1 MYVYRWSS
9 FVILSRTQMSEKRIR
24 SSNWRLIFG
33 VPIAGTSPISDVGVT
48 YPNINLTF
56 SWSSLIWY
64 ISPDKYFLGTVL
76 ISLFPFPGMMVF
88 LYWRWNNQ
96 RSSRWMPEDRSCIIN
111 IPHCFLLLLCQIS
124 FCRHFSSLDIA
135 IANDWISPLLLFIFT
150 IAFAFDVAFARI
162 SFALCFICINSL
174 FVCAFGSS
182 LLVRLPDM
190 YVFPHWYCISLEY
203 EGVPSLV
210 HLLKIIAWYYLQSE
224 FPCWYLSE
232 LASWVFCYSFVLC
245 GYFVFSRHVLAIVN
259 SLWQCMG
266 NNIIEIE
273 LDCYWSFLFQ

>member
-1 MYVYRWSS
+1 
-9 FVILSRTQMSEKRIR
+9 MSEKRIR

-33 VPIAGTSPISDVGVT
+33 VPIAGTSPISDVGVA

-124 FCRHFSSLDIA
+124 FFVDIFLLWTLPLKIA
-135 IANDWISPLLLFIFT
+135 IFFILFLISRLLSMLP
-150 IAFAFDVAFARI
+150 FARI
-162 SFALCFICINSL
+162 SFALWCFICINSL

-190 YVFPHWYCISLEY
+190 YVFPH
-203 EGVPSLV
+203 
-210 HLLKIIAWYYLQSE
+210 
-224 FPCWYLSE
+224 
-232 LASWVFCYSFVLC
+232 
-245 GYFVFSRHVLAIVN
+245 
-259 SLWQCMG
+259 
-266 NNIIEIE
+266 
-273 LDCYWSFLFQ
+273 

>member
-1 MYVYRWSS
+1 
-9 FVILSRTQMSEKRIR
+9 MSEKRIR

-33 VPIAGTSPISDVGVT
+33 VPIAGTSPISDVGVA

-111 IPHCFLLLLCQIS
+111 IPHCFLLLLCQFLFVDIFLLWTLPLPLPMIESRHCFYS
-124 FCRHFSSLDIA
+124 F
-135 IANDWISPLLLFIFT
+135 LLSHLLSMLP
-150 IAFAFDVAFARI
+150 FARI

-190 YVFPHWYCISLEY
+190 YVFPH
-203 EGVPSLV
+203 
-210 HLLKIIAWYYLQSE
+210 
-224 FPCWYLSE
+224 
-232 LASWVFCYSFVLC
+232 
-245 GYFVFSRHVLAIVN
+245 
-259 SLWQCMG
+259 
-266 NNIIEIE
+266 
-273 LDCYWSFLFQ
+273 

>member
-1 MYVYRWSS
+1 
-9 FVILSRTQMSEKRIR
+9 MSEKRIR

-33 VPIAGTSPISDVGVT
+33 VPIAGTSPISDVGVA

-96 RSSRWMPEDRSCIIN
+96 RSSRWMPEDRSCINN

-135 IANDWISPLLLFIFT
+135 IENRHLFYFIFN
-150 IAFAFDVAFARI
+150 IAFAFDVAFPESLSHCA
-162 SFALCFICINSL
+162 SFASTLSLSVLLEVPFWYVSLICMCSHTDTASL
-174 FVCAFGSS
+174 
-182 LLVRLPDM
+182 
-190 YVFPHWYCISLEY
+190 
-203 EGVPSLV
+203 
-210 HLLKIIAWYYLQSE
+210 
-224 FPCWYLSE
+224 
-232 LASWVFCYSFVLC
+232 
-245 GYFVFSRHVLAIVN
+245 
-259 SLWQCMG
+259 
-266 NNIIEIE
+266 
-273 LDCYWSFLFQ
+273 